1 MLKNRFWAAAGLFL
15 VLLWA
20 PLPGAA
26 AGVPN
31 VTPEM
36 QSADFW
42 TNKLAD
48 PDTVIMSQREI
59 AAFNRDIV
67 STLPDLVYDLTDYP
81 SFLSSEKLAEL
92 VNKRPFPVDED
103 RYANGRLVERAYYD
117 DLLSQMNL
125 NGIGAKNE
133 VAYAVTVRR
142 ANIRTFPT
150 ADESLEAPDDVEFDL
165 FQETAVGPAEP
176 VLILHRSL
184 DAKWCFV
191 QVYNYNGW
199 MPAADLA
206 VAADKESW
214 LEYVQP
220 DQYLVVTGNRIELN
234 YAPADQEVEP
244 VGFTM
249 GTRIPMAVR
258 NADDVLAAA
267 GFYLVKLPTRGE
279 NGELVLKMS
288 TVPAGSD
295 VAVGYMPYTR
305 ANIIRQAFKILGER
319 YGWGGMFDARDCSAF
334 VMDVYRSFGLL
345 LPRNGDEQE
354 RSAGRTVSFASLD
367 TGQRYELLDSLLPG
381 ASLHTPTHEML
392 YLGEHN
398 GLYYVIHDITS
409 YGDADRVNADGSLA
423 RVALNRVTV
432 TDLSLTLRSGRTI
445 IDSLTGGKQVESGAA
460 SAAASPD
467 VNVKVF
473 VNGSQVRF
481 PDEQPYMDSS
491 KGRVYIPVRF
501 VSEALGADVEW
512 QQEQQNILIN
522 KDKMMILLHSGSRDV
537 YVDGR
542 FYTLD
547 APLSMVNGR
556 NMIPLRF
563 VSEALGAAV
572 EWTADSSGGHVDITK

>member
-1 MLKNRFWAAAGLFL
+1 MLKNRLWAAAGLLL

-20 PLPGAA
+20 PLPDAA

-48 PDTVIMSQREI
+48 PDGVIMSQREI
-59 AAFNRDIV
+59 EAFNRDIV
-67 STLPDLVYDLTDYP
+67 SALPGLVYDLTEYP
-81 SFLSSEKLAEL
+81 ASLSGEKLAKL
-92 VNKRPFPVDED
+92 VNKRPFPVDEE
-103 RYANGRLVERAYYD
+103 RYSSGSLVDAAYYD
-117 DLLSQMNL
+117 YLLSQMNL
-125 NGIGAKNE
+125 DGIGANNE

-142 ANIRTFPT
+142 TNIRTFPT
-150 ADESLEAPDDVEFDL
+150 SDESLEAPYDVEFDM

-184 DAKWCFV
+184 DGDWCFV
-191 QVYNYNGW
+191 QVCNYNGW
-199 MPAADLA
+199 MPASDLA
-206 VAADKESW
+206 VAADKDSW
-214 LEYVQP
+214 LGYVKP
-220 DQYLVVTGNRIELN
+220 EQYLVVTGNRIELN
-234 YAPADQEVEP
+234 YAPADQKVEQ

-249 GTRIPMAVR
+249 GTRIPLAVR
-258 NADDVLAAA
+258 NVDDVVAAA
-267 GFYLVKLPTRGE
+267 GVYLVKLPTRGDH
-279 NGELVLKMS
+279 GELVLKMS

-305 ANIIRQAFKILGER
+305 ANVIRQAFKILGER

-334 VMDVYRSFGLL
+334 VMDVYRSFGLM

-354 RSAGRTVSFASLD
+354 QSAGRTVSFASLG

-392 YLGEHN
+392 YLGEHE
-398 GLYYVIHDITS
+398 GLHYVIHDITS
-409 YGDADRVNADGSLA
+409 YGDQDRVNTDGSPA
-423 RVALNRVTV
+423 RVELNRVTV

-460 SAAASPD
+460 AAAASD
-467 VNVKVF
+467 FNVKVY
-473 VNGSQVRF
+473 VNGRQVRF
-481 PDEQPYMDSS
+481 PDEQPYLDSS
-491 KGRVYIPVRF
+491 TDRVYMPVRF
-501 VSEALGADVEW
+501 VSEALDADVEW
-512 QQEQQNILIN
+512 LQEQQNILIN
-522 KDKMMILLHSGSRDV
+522 KGKMMILMHSGSRDV
-537 YVDGR
+537 YVDGQI
-542 FYTLD
+542 YALD
-547 APLSMVNGR
+547 APLRMVNGR

-572 EWTADSSGGHVDITK
+572 EWTANSSGGRVDITE